1 MACKNPIRLSGKS
14 NWSGPKQ
21 MSVRSND
28 QAGPQLSVGSPGQ
41 ECDASAFPVALGVL
55 FEPEG
60 SPVAFIA
67 GGESVL
73 NGGSGLQILA
83 RGGPPLDPFPFSF
96 EQLLNRLR
104 AAVCQ
109 SKALTDSQVTRL
121 GDIRVNFTTM
131 EVTRLDK
138 PLILTAQEL
147 KTLKFFVMNPY
158 RVISREELLNEA
170 WGYNN
175 YPSTRTVD
183 NHVLKLRQKLES
195 DPAEPVH
202 FLTVHRVGYKFV
214 P

>member
-21 MSVRSND
+21 MSAICPDD
-28 QAGPQLSVGSPGQ
+28 QGVPELSSRATSE
-41 ECDASAFPVALGVL
+41 ECDAGAFPVALGVL

-67 GGESVL
+67 GRESVM
-73 NGGSGLQILA
+73 NGGSGLQILSSGA
-83 RGGPPLDPFPFSF
+83 PVLAAFSF
-96 EQLLNRLR
+96 EELLTRLR
-104 AAVCQ
+104 AVIHN
-109 SKALTDSQVTRL
+109 SNTLTDNQVTC
-121 GDIRVNFTTM
+121 GDVRVNFATM
-131 EVTRLDK
+131 EVTRLGK
-138 PLILTAQEL
+138 PLSLTAQEL

-195 DPAEPVH
+195 DPADPVH